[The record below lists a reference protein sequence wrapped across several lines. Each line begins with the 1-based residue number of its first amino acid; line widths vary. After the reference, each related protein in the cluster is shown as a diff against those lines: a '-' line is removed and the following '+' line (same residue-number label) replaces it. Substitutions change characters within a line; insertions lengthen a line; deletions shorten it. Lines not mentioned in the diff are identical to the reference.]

1 MTYIYIDES
10 GDLGFGKKGS
20 KYFIVSCVVID
31 NEKTRIKFER
41 IPKKIRQRT
50 LKKKMK
56 KQAELKFSN
65 SSIRVRKEF
74 LEKASKLDIK
84 IYSVIIKKELAK
96 KQLRENLSIL
106 YNYLLKIL
114 FEKSLKKINQKQKLI
129 IFLDKCMSPA
139 QRENFENY
147 IKTEFFYY
155 FKKMPEVKINHELS
169 HSIPGLQV
177 VDFICGAYGYKY
189 NTAKLKG
196 DYDHYVKII
205 KNRVEVEKS
214 DLFK

>member
-96 KQLRENLSIL
+96 KT
-106 YNYLLKIL
+106 
-114 FEKSLKKINQKQKLI
+114 
-129 IFLDKCMSPA
+129 MA
-139 QRENFENY
+139 
-147 IKTEFFYY
+147 
-155 FKKMPEVKINHELS
+155 
-169 HSIPGLQV
+169 
-177 VDFICGAYGYKY
+177 
-189 NTAKLKG
+189 
-196 DYDHYVKII
+196 
-205 KNRVEVEKS
+205 
-214 DLFK
+214 